1 MNQSTILRY
10 KDESDKSYG
19 VVGMA
24 LSAFV
29 LDFDRYLS
37 SVNIDSDDMDC
48 VQFIPEY
55 YFSGN
60 PSVSARVA
68 WNLLV
73 ERFQNISGLLLGN
86 VLCRL
91 SVVDKQL
98 SKAHYDSILMTLEE
112 AGKDMCQL
120 EKEEIVSIINKEYQ
134 QLHRIFG
141 NKEVNS
147 LVEELHQKLVEK
159 RCLCR
164 NEIMEFLNS

>member
-68 WNLLV
+68 WNILV
-73 ERFQNISGLLLGN
+73 ERFQNLSGMMLGN
-86 VLCRL
+86 VICRL
-91 SVVDKQL
+91 TIANKQF
-98 SKAHYDSILMTLEE
+98 SRAHYDSLLMLLEQE
-112 AGKDMCQL
+112 AKETCQL
-120 EKEEIVSIINKEYQ
+120 EGEEIVAIINKEYQ
-134 QLHRIFG
+134 QLNRIFSNHKVG
-141 NKEVNS
+141 S
-147 LVEELHQKLVEK
+147 LIQEFNDKLTEK
-159 RCLCR
+159 RFMSR
-164 NEIMEFLNS
+164 SEIMELLNS